1 MSRPKGD
8 GEQLISNGHVMIDG
22 VWRSIKRGEVVQLP
36 GRKEYVLPDSDEY
49 KEYLHVLAQNAA
61 GAQEKEMK
69 PPPGSEVLDEVATYI
84 RHFVVLTEEQAWA
97 MTLWTAHTYAF
108 DCAEATPYI
117 HVTSPEKRSGKT
129 RLLETAEVIVK
140 KPWLTGRV
148 TPAVLARKIDA
159 ECPSLLL
166 DESDAAFG
174 GEKEYAETLRG
185 ILNTGHRRGGKS
197 SVCFGQ
203 GANMTYVDLSTFCPK
218 CIAGIGK
225 LPDTV
230 ADRSIAVVLKRRTVA
245 ETVERFRHRKAESD
259 AAPLR
264 ERLSSWASTL
274 QLHDAEPSVHAQLDD
289 RAADCWEPLL
299 AIADAAGGDW
309 PEKARRAAV
318 ALSGTGRDDASLGV
332 RLLTDIKA
340 IFAAREVERIRS
352 VELVQALN
360 AIEESPWPNLDRR
373 GLDTSKLAQ
382 LLDAYKINPRTI
394 RLEEGNTAKGYDRAW
409 FADAW
414 ERYVPASPGVSAV
427 TAVTMN
433 TTDAQTPSRHMNV
446 ESERDVTPPVHA
458 QLTLDVTPVTAKGG
472 EKDDGALSPATIA
485 AGRGVREVI

>member
-1 MSRPKGD
+1 MMR
-8 GEQLISNGHVMIDG
+8 
-22 VWRSIKRGEVVQLP
+22 
-36 GRKEYVLPDSDEY
+36 
-49 KEYLHVLAQNAA
+49 ATNAA
-61 GAQEKEMK
+61 GKPLSAGDYIEVDGKPVRKDRPQEKPREDIR
-69 PPPGSEVLDEVATYI
+69 PPSGSGVLDEVATFI
-84 RHFVVLTEEQAWA
+84 RRFVVLTEEQAWA
-97 MTLWTAHTYAF
+97 MALWTAHTYAF
-108 DCAEATPYI
+108 ESAEATPYI

-129 RLLETAEVIVK
+129 RLLETAEVIVN

-174 GEKEYAETLRG
+174 GDKEYSETLRA

-197 SVCFGQ
+197 SMCQGQ
-203 GANMTYVDLSTFCPK
+203 GANITYVDLSTFCPK

-230 ADRSIAVVLKRRTVA
+230 ADRSIAVVLKRRTAA
-245 ETVERFRHRKAESD
+245 ETVERFRHRKAEND

-264 ERLSSWASTL
+264 ERISTWASTL
-274 QLHDAEPSVHAQLDD
+274 QLNDAEPSVPAQLDD

-318 ALSGTGRDDASLGV
+318 ALSGAGRDDASLGV
-332 RLLTDIKA
+332 RLLTDIKGV
-340 IFAAREVERIRS
+340 FTTRGVERIRS
-352 VELVQALN
+352 VDLVHDLN
-360 AIEESPWPNLDRR
+360 DIEEAPWSNLDKRPFDASR
-373 GLDTSKLAQ
+373 LAK
-382 LLDAYKINPRTI
+382 LLDNYDINPTTV
-394 RLEEGNTAKGYDRAW
+394 RLDEGTTAKGYDRAW
-409 FADAW
+409 FEDAW
-414 ERYVPASPGVSAV
+414 ERYVPASSGVPAV
-427 TAVTMN
+427 TPVTLSTN
-433 TTDAQTPSRHMNV
+433 DAQPSSRNMSV
-446 ESERDVTPPVHA
+446 EPERDVTPPSHA